1 MVAEGLNTKVSEVEK
16 ENSEPPR
23 TAKQEAVK
31 ENMPNQVQEQTK
43 YSSLRGVHVSF
54 YISQV
59 RAYMSHTTSVFTNL
73 FRHIRFGSN
82 CQQSSGLL

>member
-1 MVAEGLNTKVSEVEK
+1 MLKYSRLKRKFGN
-16 ENSEPPR
+16 PR

-43 YSSLRGVHVSF
+43 YSSLRGVHVRF

-59 RAYMSHTTSVFTNL
+59 YVTHNTGFY
-73 FRHIRFGSN
+73 
-82 CQQSSGLL
+82 

>member
-1 MVAEGLNTKVSEVEK
+1 LKRKFGN
-16 ENSEPPR
+16 PR

-43 YSSLRGVHVSF
+43 YSSLRGVHVRF

-59 RAYMSHTTSVFTNL
+59 YVTHNTGFY
-73 FRHIRFGSN
+73 
-82 CQQSSGLL
+82 

>member
-1 MVAEGLNTKVSEVEK
+1 LKRKFRT
-16 ENSEPPR
+16 PR
-23 TAKQEAVK
+23 TAKQETVK

-59 RAYMSHTTSVFTNL
+59 YVTHNTGFY
-73 FRHIRFGSN
+73 
-82 CQQSSGLL
+82 